1 LAWKKNKKVEGK
13 SYNFGLFQTI
23 SLFYL
28 LIFRIHVISPVDWRR
43 DHFGIVDMISDTV
56 LEDVGSSQE
65 RWKIARQASFMADQ
79 EGIVFAVATSSAN
92 QLVSPERLGE
102 W

>member
-1 LAWKKNKKVEGK
+1 
-13 SYNFGLFQTI
+13 
-23 SLFYL
+23 
-28 LIFRIHVISPVDWRR
+28 
-43 DHFGIVDMISDTV
+43 MISDTV

-65 RWKIARQASFMADQ
+65 PWKIARKASFMADQ